1 MVPFYRLTG
10 LFYLFVGLFGFLT
23 NDEALRKK
31 KMPAAAG
38 FQLKLLILTKQEVKA
53 KNTLQLLP
61 QL

>member
-1 MVPFYRLTG
+1 
-10 LFYLFVGLFGFLT
+10 LFVGLFGFLT